1 MAQENRNSKGK
12 SDLIPE
18 KEIHSKGDQTLE
30 QEAQRNIKI
39 FIFGSILDLTGYYPE
54 QPALAS
60 KKDLLLAGTWTRW
73 PLKVLSNLNHSQ
85 ILRKFCSF
93 VNSL

>member
-1 MAQENRNSKGK
+1 MPQKNRYNKGR

-30 QEAQRNIKI
+30 QEAHRNIEI
-39 FIFGSILDLTGYYPE
+39 FILGNILDLAVYYPK

-60 KKDLLLAGTWTRW
+60 KKDLLLAGTCTRW
-73 PLKVLSNLNHSQ
+73 SPEILSKLNRSQ

>member
-1 MAQENRNSKGK
+1 MAQEYRDSKGK
-12 SDLIPE
+12 SDLIAE

-39 FIFGSILDLTGYYPE
+39 FILGNILDLAVYYPE

-60 KKDLLLAGTWTRW
+60 KKDLFFAGTWTRG
-73 PLKVLSNLNHSQ
+73 PPEVLSNLNCPQS
-85 ILRKFCSF
+85 LRKLCSF